1 MRMVNISL
9 AYLQAFAAALGSVA
23 IPFQRETTLLTMLEV
38 LEVLVALDLSRS
50 LRLIESNF

>member
-1 MRMVNISL
+1 
-9 AYLQAFAAALGSVA
+9 LQAFAAALGSVA

-38 LEVLVALDLSRS
+38 LVALDLSRS